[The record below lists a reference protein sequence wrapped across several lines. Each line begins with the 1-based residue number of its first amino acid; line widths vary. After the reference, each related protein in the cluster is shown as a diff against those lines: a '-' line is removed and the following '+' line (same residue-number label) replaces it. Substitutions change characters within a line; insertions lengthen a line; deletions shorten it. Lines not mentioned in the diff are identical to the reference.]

1 MRAKPLTVDMGLPR
15 AVNPQLD
22 LSAHGRVP
30 GGNSAVR
37 TINHNNTTADVIL
50 LRGRQKGRRER
61 ATRPAVCN
69 KLARPNSPFPENSI
83 QMDTPSLFA
92 HLRQFDTPTIAN
104 ALEIALGKRFA
115 SGFTRQSYLCAFPKL
130 PAIVGFARTATIRCS
145 TPYDPAVR
153 RKNQIAYY
161 EYVARGEQPTIAV
174 IQDVDSQPGLGAFWG
189 EVNTHVHWGLGC
201 VGTLTNGSMRDLD
214 AMQPQFQCFAATLSP
229 SHAWVQVVEIGK
241 PVEVMGLAV
250 ADGDIVHADRHGA
263 VTIPRDVLEKLPAA
277 IDLMARREKVILDAA
292 RKPGFGVAAL
302 KEAFAASD
310 QIK

>member
-1 MRAKPLTVDMGLPR
+1 
-15 AVNPQLD
+15 
-22 LSAHGRVP
+22 
-30 GGNSAVR
+30 
-37 TINHNNTTADVIL
+37 
-50 LRGRQKGRRER
+50 
-61 ATRPAVCN
+61 
-69 KLARPNSPFPENSI
+69 
-83 QMDTPSLFA
+83 MDTHSLFS
-92 HLRQFDTPTIAN
+92 HLRKFDTPTIAN
-104 ALEIALGKRFA
+104 ALEIAQGKRST
-115 SGFTRQSYLCAFPKL
+115 SGFTRKTYLAAFPKL

-145 TPYDPAVR
+145 TPYDPAAR

-161 EYVARGEQPTIAV
+161 NYVAQGEQPTIAV

-241 PVEVMGLAV
+241 PVEVLGLAV

-263 VTIPRDVLEKLPAA
+263 IIIARDVLDKLPTA
-277 IDLMARREKVILDAA
+277 IDLMARRERVILDAA
-292 RKPGFGVAAL
+292 RKPGFNMAAL
-302 KEAFAASD
+302 REAFVASD

>member
-1 MRAKPLTVDMGLPR
+1 
-15 AVNPQLD
+15 
-22 LSAHGRVP
+22 
-30 GGNSAVR
+30 
-37 TINHNNTTADVIL
+37 
-50 LRGRQKGRRER
+50 
-61 ATRPAVCN
+61 
-69 KLARPNSPFPENSI
+69 
-83 QMDTPSLFA
+83 MDTHSLFA

-104 ALEIALGKRFA
+104 ALEIAQGKHST
-115 SGFTRQSYLCAFPKL
+115 SGFTRQTYLCAFPKL

-161 EYVARGEQPTIAV
+161 EYVAQGDQPTIAV
-174 IQDVDSQPGLGAFWG
+174 IQDIDSQPGLGAFWG

-214 AMQPQFQCFAATLSP
+214 AMHPQFQCFAATLSP

-241 PVEVMGLAV
+241 PVEVLGLAV

-292 RKPGFGVAAL
+292 RKPGFGIAAL
-302 KEAFAASD
+302 REAFAASD
-310 QIK
+310 QIKQ